1 MKRQYLKLLLIM
13 NVCWW
18 LGASFALF
26 RYADHWPTVLVSTV
40 LALASLAVV
49 GNLLYWLAWL
59 KKKNEEGWL
68 NNKPAQVFILLST
81 LLQIVSLLFLTFQ

>member
-1 MKRQYLKLLLIM
+1 MKRQYLKLLLIL

-26 RYADHWPTVLVSTV
+26 RYADHWPAVLVSTV
-40 LALASLAVV
+40 LALASLALV

-59 KKKNEEGWL
+59 KKKNEAGGP
-68 NNKPAQVFILLST
+68 NNKASHVFILLST
-81 LLQIVSLLFLTFQ
+81 LLQIISLLFLTFQ